1 MQRIIWLLFLMVL
14 AGVLAILARSSSG
27 NVAIF
32 LPPYRIDV
40 SVNVAVA
47 LLVCSFAGLYLL
59 LSLLGAA
66 RRLPERSR
74 AYRAAKQ
81 QDQAMSGLA
90 GAIKALLEGR
100 FARAEQ
106 LAVRASKDSR
116 IEGVAALVAARSAS
130 QLSEHQRADKWLAQ
144 ARATGQ
150 VDAAADVVQTE
161 ALLDA
166 RAPGQALERVEQLH
180 KRGARHVHT
189 LRLKLRA
196 ASQLDQFEE
205 VIKLTRR
212 LEKHRALHSA
222 IAAKT
227 RADAY
232 KGLFERLSSDAYGLT
247 GLWQQIPTVEKTDPL
262 IALYAA
268 NAFNQAQLGVQS
280 KMLLEAALLH
290 QWDPRLVQAYAQC
303 PETSAQGRIAQAERW
318 LDRHP
323 QDPALL
329 TTLGALCMQEQL
341 WGKAQQYLERS
352 LAIKPGV
359 REHVLLATIAEQ
371 ALETQ
376 QALEHY
382 KAGALLAV
390 DESLKN

>member
-14 AGVLAILARSSSG
+14 AGVLAVLARSSSG
-27 NVAIF
+27 NVAIL

-47 LLVCSFAGLYLL
+47 LLALTFAGLYLL
-59 LSLLGAA
+59 LSLLSAA

-81 QDQAMSGLA
+81 QDQAMASLA
-90 GAIKALLEGR
+90 GSIKAFLEGR

-106 LAVRASKDSR
+106 LASRASNESR
-116 IEGVAALVAARSAS
+116 IEGVAALVAARAAS
-130 QLSEHQRADKWLAQ
+130 QLAEHERADKWLMQ
-144 ARATGQ
+144 ARTTAQ
-150 VDAAADVVQTE
+150 VDAAADVVQAEVLLEARAPTE
-161 ALLDA
+161 ALEHI
-166 RAPGQALERVEQLH
+166 ERLH

-205 VIKLTRR
+205 IIKLTRR

-222 IAAKT
+222 IASKT

-232 KGLFERLSSDAYGLT
+232 KGLFERLASDAYGLT
-247 GLWQQIPTVEKTDPL
+247 GLWQQIPTSEKTNPL

-268 NAFNQAQLGVQS
+268 NAFNKAQLGVQS
-280 KMLLEAALLH
+280 KMLLEAALAQH
-290 QWDPRLVQAYAQC
+290 WDTRLVQAYAQC
-303 PETSAQGRIAQAERW
+303 LESSAQGRIAQAEQW
-318 LDRHP
+318 LERHP

-329 TTLGALCMQEQL
+329 TTLGTLCIKDQL
-341 WGKAQQYLERS
+341 WGKAQQYLESS
-352 LAIKPGV
+352 LAIQKGAQP
-359 REHVLLATIAEQ
+359 HLLLATIAEQ
-371 ALETQ
+371 ASDTQ
-376 QALEHY
+376 RALEHY
-382 KAGALLAV
+382 KAAALLAV
-390 DESLKN
+390 E